1 MASGDTI
8 LTWTPGASFP
18 PAANYATFD
27 LRNTHLI
34 LDFDASTEETIY
46 FGGVLPR
53 HYAGGGITVYVHW
66 MATSA
71 VTGGV
76 VWGGSVER
84 HDASSLDLDADSFAT
99 EQTATGAA
107 PATSGMVLITAIA
120 HTAGANMDSLA
131 VGESFRYR
139 LARKVADASDDMA
152 GDAEVLRIEI
162 KET

>member
-1 MASGDTI
+1 MASGDT
-8 LTWTPGASFP
+8 LLVWTPGASFP
-18 PAANYATFD
+18 PATNYATFD
-27 LRNTHLI
+27 TRNTHLV
-34 LDFDASTEETIY
+34 LDFDASTQEGIY

-53 HYAGGGITVYVHW
+53 HYAGGGITVSVHW

-71 VTGGV
+71 TSGGV
-76 VWGGSVER
+76 TWGGSVER

-99 EQTATGAA
+99 EQTATGTA
-107 PATSGMVLITAIA
+107 PGTSGMVLVTAIT

-139 LARKVADASDDMA
+139 LQRVVADAGDDMA
-152 GDAEVLRIEI
+152 GDAELLRIEI